1 MSDPEVFCERG
12 LYWDI
17 EDQSFVSSLA
27 EEIATAPMA
36 GKLGVQGRGG
46 ESSEKEIHEP
56 DDWQTQCLALGDG
69 LEMLRARLPE
79 GQGWRLLFWLNRTP
93 ETAAI
98 AAHAHNGEWAGL
110 IYAGVPQDA
119 APLVFV
125 REDGS
130 EFARVDA
137 KAGRAILWPSEWIH
151 RVEARPSSHPG
162 VRLALVCNAFRA

>member
-1 MSDPEVFCERG
+1 MSDPELFAEYG
-12 LYWDI
+12 LFWDI
-17 EDQSFVSSLA
+17 ENEDFVRSLS
-27 EEIATAPMA
+27 EEIATAPME

-46 ESSEKEIHEP
+46 ESSAKEEHEP
-56 DDWQTQCLALGDG
+56 ENWKTQCLAIGDG
-69 LEMLRARLPE
+69 LEMIRARL
-79 GQGWRLLFWLNRTP
+79 QQDTRWRLLFWMNRTP

-98 AAHAHNGEWAGL
+98 SAHRHGGEWAGL
-110 IYAGVPQDA
+110 IYAALPEDP